1 MCWESQRFINQ
12 LTLNGKTWIY
22 LKSDSH
28 PPKKNLCYL
37 LQYTPLKMVKN
48 AFYSILKALFDLMIF
63 KFLSWIF
70 GHVEKTA

>member
-1 MCWESQRFINQ
+1 MSWESRRFINQ
-12 LTLNGKTWIY
+12 LALNGKTWIY

-28 PPKKNLCYL
+28 PPKKICVICFND
-37 LQYTPLKMVKN
+37 TTLKMVKN